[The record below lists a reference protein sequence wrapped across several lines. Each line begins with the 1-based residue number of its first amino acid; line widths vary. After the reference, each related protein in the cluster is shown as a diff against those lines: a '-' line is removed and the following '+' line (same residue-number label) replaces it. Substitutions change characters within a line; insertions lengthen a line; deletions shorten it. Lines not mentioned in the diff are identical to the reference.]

1 MGRGRGEG
9 QRTGRMR
16 TGGGGKPPP
25 YAVRTYQPVMWFSAC
40 TSGGTHRSRPTNYVG
55 SPSGNV
61 GRHLRVP
68 PCGIWDGSPPHRGE
82 SIPTA
87 GASPRPTR
95 SDHISLLCG
104 FRRIPAAGHIG
115 PALRDH
121 TEPGSGG
128 AEGPLAL
135 SPQQCEAWIECAA
148 ALLENHRTK
157 SLKNL
162 KISTLKVLLDFFQKI
177 VGSRGKA
184 PVARRNGRNP
194 LTDAPARGWPAG
206 LRPACRRLRDAG
218 TGDHRR
224 GRVPDRCGPR

>member
-9 QRTGRMR
+9 QCTGRMR
-16 TGGGGKPPP
+16 TGGGVFDGATCGPTPQG
-25 YAVRTYQPVMWFSAC
+25 AVFDSAVCGPMWASA
-40 TSGGTHRSRPTNYVG
+40 PTE
-55 SPSGNV
+55 
-61 GRHLRVP
+61 RVR
-68 PCGIWDGSPPHRGE
+68 ITNH
-82 SIPTA
+82 SIDQTP
-87 GASPRPTR
+87 
-95 SDHISLLCG
+95 
-104 FRRIPAAGHIG
+104 
-115 PALRDH
+115 
-121 TEPGSGG
+121 GG

-218 TGDHRR
+218 TGDRRR
-224 GRVPDRCGPR
+224 GRVPGRCGPR

>member
-16 TGGGGKPPP
+16 TGGGK
-25 YAVRTYQPVMWFSAC
+25 R
-40 TSGGTHRSRPTNYVG
+40 R

-68 PCGIWDGSPPHRGE
+68 PCGIWDGSQPHWGE
-82 SIPTA
+82 CVPAA

-95 SDHISLLCG
+95 SERIGLSGG
-104 FRRIPAAGHIG
+104 FRCIPAAGHIG

-135 SPQQCEAWIECAA
+135 SPQQCEAWIENVTAPIQSYC
-148 ALLENHRTK
+148 TK
-157 SLKNL
+157 SNKYL
-162 KISTLKVLLDFFQKI
+162 KIPTLKVLLDFFQKI
-177 VGSRGKA
+177 AVSKGRAFGRASQGAKLPLA
-184 PVARRNGRNP
+184 AASETPARRNGRNP
-194 LTDAPARGWPAG
+194 LTDVPAREWPAG
-206 LRPACRRLRDAG
+206 LRPACRRLRGAG
-218 TGDHRR
+218 TGDRRR
-224 GRVPDRCGPR
+224 GRVPGRCGPR